1 MGDPVTPTKL
11 VVRRFILPRRARP
24 ARVLVAWGCGIAATG
39 LLVTELLLGGATD
52 GQTLRCLALVGVMI
66 WSIDL
71 VGGWRPAR
79 RAATSVCVAERSAL
93 DKAFHGAPGSAV
105 PIEGRVRVGR

>member
-1 MGDPVTPTKL
+1 MGDSVTPTTL
-11 VVRRFILPRRARP
+11 AVRRFILPRRTRP
-24 ARVLVAWGCGIAATG
+24 ARILVAGGCGIAATG
-39 LLVTELLLGGATD
+39 LLVTELLLGGPTD

-66 WSIDL
+66 SSIGL
-71 VGGWRPAR
+71 VGGWRPVG
-79 RAATSVCVAERSAL
+79 RAATSLCVAERSAL